1 MKVVFDSLAAHAKE
15 HVVST
20 QIGAVGENLSMLD
33 SFSSFTRFYFYAKTG
48 QYPLLDGTNRHGVT
62 HGHYTDLDYG
72 RPLNFFKTIAAID
85 FLTYLSLL
93 KPLNMS
99 GFAPDDTP
107 ASKTLAA
114 RYSAIEGNYASQK

>member
-1 MKVVFDSLAAHAKE
+1 MCARRSTAAVVMMNACDSCLNCGDSKCLSGSASRKVAIF
-15 HVVST
+15 
-20 QIGAVGENLSMLD
+20 VGDPISC
-33 SFSSFTRFYFYAKTG
+33 
-48 QYPLLDGTNRHGVT
+48 H
-62 HGHYTDLDYG
+62 YG

-114 RYSAIEGNYASQK
+114 RYSAIEGKYASQK